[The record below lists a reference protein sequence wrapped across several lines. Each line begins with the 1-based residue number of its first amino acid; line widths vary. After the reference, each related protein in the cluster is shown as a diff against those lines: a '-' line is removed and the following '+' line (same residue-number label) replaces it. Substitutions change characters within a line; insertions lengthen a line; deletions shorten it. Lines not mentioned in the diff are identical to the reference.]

1 MFKKKLTLV
10 IVPDSSE
17 VSRQLSVRVWYL
29 WAALGLVTILIFCS
43 FFLTSEY
50 VQTQITNA
58 ELVKLQQENQKL
70 SQKYEEIRW
79 TLAET
84 DNRYAELVTKEIAL
98 RQVFG
103 LPEINLEERQL
114 GIGGPGGKSLTSLSE
129 TEQIAYATEVEV
141 DRLLRL
147 SSYELEKYAEVEAG
161 LNDLKDRLDHTPSI
175 WPTKGWLSRG
185 YGMKNDPFTGYRRL
199 HRGMDIS
206 NNTGTP
212 IIAPAEGRVKAVMTD
227 RGMGK
232 MVVIDHGYGF
242 ISRYGHMSKILVK
255 RGQTLARGDVI
266 GKMGS
271 TGYSTGPHLHYEIW
285 KSGKVLNPQD
295 YILNEM

>member
-1 MFKKKLTLV
+1 MFKKKLTFLV
-10 IVPDSSE
+10 VPDSSE
-17 VSRQLSVRVWYL
+17 VSRQLSVRVWYF
-29 WAALGLVTILIFCS
+29 WATLALAIILLFAS
-43 FFLTSEY
+43 FFLASEY
-50 VQTQITNA
+50 IQTQVTDA
-58 ELVKLQQENQKL
+58 ELVKLQQENQEL

-84 DNRYAELVTKEIAL
+84 DKRYSELVKKEIAL

-114 GIGGPGGKSLTSLSE
+114 GIGGPGGMSVASLSE
-129 TEQIAYATEVEV
+129 TEQLAYATEAEV

-147 SSYELEKYAEVEAG
+147 SSFELEKYAEVEAG

-175 WPTKGWLSRG
+175 WPSKGWLSRG

-199 HRGMDIS
+199 HRGVDVS

-232 MVVIDHGYGF
+232 MIVIDHGYGF
-242 ISRYGHMSKILVK
+242 ITRYGHLSEISVK
-255 RGQTLARGDVI
+255 RGQTVTRGDVI

-285 KSGKVLNPQD
+285 RHGKVLNPQD

>member
-1 MFKKKLTLV
+1 MFKKKLTFLV
-10 IVPDSSE
+10 VPDSSE
-17 VSRQLSVRVWYL
+17 VSRQLSVRVWHL
-29 WAALGLVTILIFCS
+29 WAALALATILLFAS

-50 VQTQITNA
+50 IQTQVTDA
-58 ELVKLQQENQKL
+58 ELATLQQENQEL

-79 TLAET
+79 TMAET
-84 DNRYAELVTKEIAL
+84 DNRYQELVKKEIAL

-114 GIGGPGGKSLTSLSE
+114 GIGGPGGMSVASLSE
-129 TEQIAYATEVEV
+129 TEQIAYATEAEV

-147 SSYELEKYAEVEAG
+147 SSFELEKYAEVEAG

-175 WPTKGWLSRG
+175 WPTKGWLARG

-199 HRGMDIS
+199 HRGIDIS

-232 MVVIDHGYGF
+232 MIVIDHGYGF
-242 ISRYGHMSKILVK
+242 ITRYGHLSEIMVK

-271 TGYSTGPHLHYEIW
+271 TGYSTGPHLHYEVW
-285 KSGKVLNPQD
+285 KHGKVFNPQD